1 VRAPRTGGR
10 WSPVVEL
17 RQYTLIRARDAVI
30 DLFERG
36 FVEGQEAVG
45 MKVIGQFRDRDD
57 QVAVISF
64 SCSRVTSRC
73 SGCDGREPD
82 ALTSLGLARNVAG
95 RQARLRRIPDDLL
108 DRPTFMRAAAGSALA
123 ACFSCEAQS
132 RAARVRRLV
141 LVDASADGPPRLP
154 GDAEDDAADEEA
166 DQRVSGWESGGD
178 QSRARYHAEAD
189 VGVGSGVVAV
199 GHESGAVEPLPR
211 SQSDPCGEP
220 IADEADRPRGRQ
232 TEELVRPGGVH

>member
-73 SGCDGREPD
+73 SGR
-82 ALTSLGLARNVAG
+82 
-95 RQARLRRIPDDLL
+95 
-108 DRPTFMRAAAGSALA
+108 
-123 ACFSCEAQS
+123 
-132 RAARVRRLV
+132 
-141 LVDASADGPPRLP
+141 
-154 GDAEDDAADEEA
+154 
-166 DQRVSGWESGGD
+166 
-178 QSRARYHAEAD
+178 
-189 VGVGSGVVAV
+189 
-199 GHESGAVEPLPR
+199 
-211 SQSDPCGEP
+211 
-220 IADEADRPRGRQ
+220 
-232 TEELVRPGGVH
+232 